1 VVLVG
6 ASGAGG
12 SGGSGVGTGGFAPQA
27 DTAKASSKN
36 AICLIFI
43 ACVSL
48 WYKYSDFTKI
58 AKTG

>member
-27 DTAKASSKN
+27 DTAQASSKN
-36 AICLIFI
+36 AICLGFI

-48 WYKYSDFTKI
+48 WYKDNNFTKI